1 MDIQKKWIMLCI
13 VPISVML
20 CIGAILGFLF
30 RGFAAPDKKSH
41 HLALTAYPFEEEGAY
56 SEYEYEAQRTP
67 DRLFGE
73 GCKDV
78 FYGKIIDIELFRTN
92 TVANS
97 AGENTNSV
105 YAYALLRIK
114 VMKNICGELSE
125 GDETYVVLPYS
136 GQAADEEEIIREG
149 REGMFIPKM
158 PAVDVTFKESG
169 KMAEAIGMVG
179 WIDCRFCYEEEYQ
192 RELRQ
197 MNTLDEVKKF
207 WEENGLC
214 LMGGPAE

>member
-1 MDIQKKWIMLCI
+1 MDIQKKRILLCI

-20 CIGAILGFLF
+20 CIGMIWGFF
-30 RGFAAPDKKSH
+30 FKGFAASDKKSH
-41 HLALTAYPFEEEGAY
+41 RLALTAYPFEEERAY

-67 DRLFGE
+67 ERLFGE
-73 GCKDV
+73 GCENV
-78 FYGKIIDIELFRTN
+78 FYGKIIDTELFRTN
-92 TVANS
+92 TAADS

-105 YAYALLRIK
+105 YAYALLKIK

-125 GDETYVVLPYS
+125 DDETCVVLPYS

-158 PAVDVTFKESG
+158 PAVDVTFQESG
-169 KMAEAIGMVG
+169 KMAKAIGMVG
-179 WIDCRFCYEEEYQ
+179 WIDCRFCYEEKYQ

-197 MNTLDEVKKF
+197 MNTLGEVKKF
-207 WEENGLC
+207 WEENGFC